1 MPKPEIKKE
10 DKEQINLKNE
20 ADKVIFDD
28 LIGRKEWKNSKL
40 GYLSGASLIA
50 NNFKTIGKTASN
62 SKSNII
68 TLWSSLFSDSDIK
81 SLPDGGDASER
92 FVKSMSLHNVNVN
105 DLIRIADNTYK
116 SFYLYLFLTLVGLS
130 IGFYSLYIS
139 PSSDIIASS
148 SRFII
153 LFVCIPLMFKH
164 SYTNWIV
171 RKRKLGKVTEYLMSF
186 DVLPKKI
193 KGPI

>member
-1 MPKPEIKKE
+1 MKSNYGGLIMLNPEIKKE
-10 DKEQINLKNE
+10 DKEQINIKNE

-40 GYLSGASLIA
+40 GYLSGASLIV

-92 FVKSMSLHNVNVN
+92 FVKSM
-105 DLIRIADNTYK
+105 
-116 SFYLYLFLTLVGLS
+116 
-130 IGFYSLYIS
+130 
-139 PSSDIIASS
+139 
-148 SRFII
+148 
-153 LFVCIPLMFKH
+153 
-164 SYTNWIV
+164 
-171 RKRKLGKVTEYLMSF
+171 
-186 DVLPKKI
+186 
-193 KGPI
+193 